1 MKRIT
6 LLLVALLGCGLI
18 GSVIA
23 QEAKPYTE
31 GVVTDVS
38 FIRIKPG
45 QFDNYMKFLDGPYK
59 AEMEALKKAG
69 IVTRYAVAQTQARSP
84 DDYNLVLTVSYPN
97 MAALDKT
104 DQSEAISAKVLGSND
119 EQNKATMDRGAMRD
133 VLGGRLV
140 RELVLK

>member
-1 MKRIT
+1 M
-6 LLLVALLGCGLI
+6 ALLGCGLI

>member
-6 LLLVALLGCGLI
+6 LLLVALLGCGLNA
-18 GSVIA
+18 SVIA

-31 GVVTDVS
+31 GGVTDVS

>member
-6 LLLVALLGCGLI
+6 LLFAALLACGLN
-18 GSVIA
+18 GSVQA
-23 QEAKPYTE
+23 QEAKSYTE

-38 FIRIKPG
+38 FIRTKPG
-45 QFDNYMKFLDGPYK
+45 QFDNYMKFLAGPYK

-69 IVTRYAVAQTQARSP
+69 IVTRYSVAQTEARSL

-104 DQSEAISAKVLGSND
+104 DEADAISAKVLGSND
-119 EQNKATMDRGAMRD
+119 QQNKATMDRGAMRD

>member
-1 MKRIT
+1 M
-6 LLLVALLGCGLI
+6 ALLGCGLNA
-18 GSVIA
+18 SVIA

-31 GVVTDVS
+31 GGVTDVS

-69 IVTRYAVAQTQARSP
+69 IVTRYSVGQTQARSL

-104 DQSEAISAKVLGSND
+104 DQSEAISAKVLGSSD
-119 EQNKATMDRGAMRD
+119 QQNKATMDRGAMRD